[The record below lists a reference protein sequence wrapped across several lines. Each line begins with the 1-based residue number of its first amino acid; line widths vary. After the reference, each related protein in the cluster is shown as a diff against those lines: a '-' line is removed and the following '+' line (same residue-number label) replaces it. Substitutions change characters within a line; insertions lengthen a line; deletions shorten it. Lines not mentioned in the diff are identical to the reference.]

1 MQASGRRFIWHG
13 SATDTFKL
21 VYFSDIHWLAKAC
34 AEKEVLKTRDEILN
48 DPFTFWIGGG
58 DYGEFIGFGDAK
70 RFDPDAVSE
79 RVSVADLAR
88 LGKRTYEEI
97 RDLFAPIKHKCLGLI
112 VGNHEKQYMRRL
124 QQEDLH
130 GWLCTEL
137 GVADLGYSCFMDVVF
152 QQVRGQALSNGYEHR
167 ASLPSLESRSLS
179 KANHAGSNTFRVWCH
194 HGAGAAQT
202 KGGKIN
208 RLTTFMRNFDA
219 DIFFM
224 GHVHDQM
231 GARLTPLCASADCT
245 KISNR
250 TKLGVISGSY
260 LKTYAQGVTTYGE
273 MKGYEPVTLG
283 AAFVTIHPD
292 TREMAGRV

>member
-1 MQASGRRFIWHG
+1 MEAAGKKYIWHG
-13 SATDTFKL
+13 SQKDVFKI

-34 AEKEVLKTRDEILN
+34 AEKEVLKTRDEILA

-70 RFDPDAVSE
+70 RFDPDAVAD
-79 RVSVADLAR
+79 SVTVKDLGS
-88 LGKRTYEEI
+88 LGKRTYERIYREI
-97 RDLFAPIKHKCLGLI
+97 FAPIKHKCLGLI
-112 VGNHEKQYMRRL
+112 IGNHEKQYMRRL

-130 GWLCTEL
+130 GWLCTEM
-137 GVADLGYSCFMDVVF
+137 GVPNLGYSCFMDVVF
-152 QQVRGQALSNGYEHR
+152 QQWRGPMIPDGPCQLSPV
-167 ASLPSLESRSLS
+167 SLP
-179 KANHAGSNTFRVWCH
+179 KKFHGGSETFRIWCH

-208 RLTTFMRNFDA
+208 RLTSFMRNFEA

-231 GARLTPLCASADCT
+231 GARLTPLIADSDCA
-245 KISNR
+245 KIR
-250 TKLGVISGSY
+250 HRIKLGVVSGSY

-273 MKGYEPVTLG
+273 QKGYEPTTLG
-283 AAFVTIHPD
+283 AAFVQIQPQ
-292 TREMAGRV
+292 TREMWGRV

>member
-1 MQASGRRFIWHG
+1 MQAAGRRYIWH
-13 SATDTFKL
+13 SSRTDTFKL
-21 VYFSDIHWLAKAC
+21 VYFSDIHLLAKAC
-34 AEKEVLKTRDEILN
+34 AEKEVLRTQQEILN

-58 DYGEFIGFGDAK
+58 DYAEFIGFGDTK

-79 RVSVADLAR
+79 RVTVKDLGR
-88 LGKRTYEEI
+88 LGKVSYEQV
-97 RDLFAPIKHKCLGLI
+97 RDLFAPIKSKCLGLI
-112 VGNHEKQYMRRL
+112 VGNHEQQYMRRL

-152 QQVRGQALSNGYEHR
+152 QRARIGAGTGGHIGAEMLPALR
-167 ASLPSLESRSLS
+167 DRSLP
-179 KANHAGSNTFRVWCH
+179 KANHAGSETFRVWCH

-208 RLTTFMRNFDA
+208 RLTSFMRNFDA

-231 GARLTPLCASADCT
+231 GARLQVLEANADCT
-245 KISNR
+245 KLTNR
-250 TKLGVISGSY
+250 TKIGVVSGSY
-260 LKTYAQGVTTYGE
+260 LKTYAQGVTSYGE
-273 MKGYEPVTLG
+273 MKGYEPTTLG
-283 AAFVTIHPD
+283 AAHVQIRPD
-292 TREMAGRV
+292 TREVWGRV

>member
-1 MQASGRRFIWHG
+1 MEAAGKRFIWHG
-13 SATDTFKL
+13 SQKDTFKL

-34 AEKEVLKTRDEILN
+34 AEKEVLLTRDEILDN
-48 DPFTFWIGGG
+48 PFTFWIGGG

-79 RVSVADLAR
+79 KVTVADLAR
-88 LGKRTYEEI
+88 LGKVTYTGI

-137 GVADLGYSCFMDVVF
+137 GVADLGYSCFLDVVF
-152 QQVRGQALSNGYEHR
+152 QQWRGRPHPSTNSGLPRLETS
-167 ASLPSLESRSLS
+167 SLP
-179 KANHAGSNTFRVWCH
+179 KANHAGSETFRVWCH

-208 RLTTFMRNFDA
+208 RLTTFMRNFEA

-231 GARLTPLCASADCT
+231 GARLTPLIADADCT
-245 KISNR
+245 KIRHR
-250 TKLGVISGSY
+250 TKLGIVSGSY

-273 MKGYEPVTLG
+273 QKGYEPVTLG
-283 AAFVTIHPD
+283 AAHVMIKPQS
-292 TREMAGRV
+292 REIWGRV

>member
-1 MQASGRRFIWHG
+1 MQAAGQRFIWHT
-13 SATDTFKL
+13 SKADEFKI
-21 VYFSDIHWLAKAC
+21 VYFSDLHWMAKAC
-34 AEKEVLKTRDEILN
+34 AEKEVLRQRDEILN

-70 RFDPDAVSE
+70 RFDPDAVADHVK
-79 RVSVADLAR
+79 VSDLAR
-88 LGKRTYEEI
+88 LGKKTYEAIAE
-97 RDLFAPIKHKCLGLI
+97 LFRPIAHKCLGLI
-112 VGNHEKQYMRRL
+112 VGNHEKQYMRRM

-137 GVADLGYSCFMDVVF
+137 DVPNLGYSCFMDVMFCLVSGPTGPNF
-152 QQVRGQALSNGYEHR
+152 PRLEARRPPRRGEVR
-167 ASLPSLESRSLS
+167 
-179 KANHAGSNTFRVWCH
+179 HADTSSFRVFCH

-208 RLTTFMRNFDA
+208 RLAAFMRNFDA

-231 GARLTPLCASADCT
+231 GARLTPLTANADCT
-245 KISNR
+245 EIAHH

-283 AAFVTIHPD
+283 AAWVKVKPS
-292 TREMAGRV
+292 TRELWGRV

>member
-1 MQASGRRFIWHG
+1 MQAAGRKYIWHA
-13 SATDTFKL
+13 SRQDRFKI

-34 AEKEVLKTRDEILN
+34 AEKEVLKQRDDILN

-70 RFDPDAVSE
+70 RFDPDAVAE
-79 RVSVADLAR
+79 KVTVADLAR
-88 LGKRTYEEI
+88 LGKKTYEEI
-97 RDLFAPIKHKCLGLI
+97 RDLFWPIKHKCLGLI
-112 VGNHEKQYMRRL
+112 VGNHEKQYMRRQ

-137 GVADLGYSCFMDVVF
+137 GVPDLGYCCFMDLVF
-152 QQVRGQALSNGYEHR
+152 QQRRPAGDAPPLLSDK
-167 ASLPSLESRSLS
+167 SLG
-179 KANHAGSNTFRVWCH
+179 KKYHGGSETFRIWCH

-208 RLTTFMRNFDA
+208 RLVSFMRNFEA

-231 GARLTPLCASADCT
+231 GARLTPLCADADCL
-245 KISNR
+245 KLRNK

-273 MKGYEPVTLG
+273 QKGYEPVTLG
-283 AAFVTIHPD
+283 AAWVAIRPH
-292 TREMAGRV
+292 TREIWGRV

>member
-1 MQASGRRFIWHG
+1 MQAAGRKYIWHT
-13 SATDTFKL
+13 SKADTFKL

-34 AEKEVLKTRDEILN
+34 AEHDVIRQRDEILN

-79 RVSVADLAR
+79 RVTVADLAR
-88 LGKRTYEEI
+88 LGKVTYTQI

-137 GVADLGYSCFMDVVF
+137 GVADLGYSCFMDLCF
-152 QQVRGQALSNGYEHR
+152 QQTRGKQFAGSAPLLAEG
-167 ASLPSLESRSLS
+167 SLS
-179 KANHAGSNTFRVWCH
+179 KANHAGSETFRIWCH

-208 RLTTFMRNFDA
+208 RLTSFMRNFDA
-219 DIFFM
+219 DVFFM

-231 GARLTPLCASADCT
+231 GARLQVLTADTNCRKLRNRE
-245 KISNR
+245 KI
-250 TKLGVISGSY
+250 GVISGSY
-260 LKTYAQGVTTYGE
+260 LKTYAQGVTSYGE
-273 MKGYEPVTLG
+273 QKGYEPTTLG
-283 AAFVTIHPD
+283 AAWVSIKPQ
-292 TREMAGRV
+292 TREMWGRV

>member
-1 MQASGRRFIWHG
+1 MQAAGKRYIWH
-13 SATDTFKL
+13 SSRKDTFKL

-34 AEKEVLKTRDEILN
+34 AEKEVLRQRDEILN

-70 RFDPDAVSE
+70 RFDPDAVDE
-79 RVSVADLAR
+79 KVKVKDLAR
-88 LGKRTYEEI
+88 LGKHTYEQI
-97 RDLFAPIKHKCLGLI
+97 RDLFKPIAHKCLGLI
-112 VGNHEKQYMRRL
+112 VGNHEKQYMRRQ

-152 QQVRGQALSNGYEHR
+152 QHVRGFSGTVPCLS
-167 ASLPSLESRSLS
+167 STSVS
-179 KANHAGSNTFRVWCH
+179 KKNHAGSDTFRVWCH

-208 RLTTFMRNFDA
+208 RLVSFMRNFDA

-231 GARLTPLCASADCT
+231 GARLTPLCASDDCT
-245 KISNR
+245 KIRHR

-273 MKGYEPVTLG
+273 QKGYEPVTLG
-283 AAFVTIHPD
+283 AAWVAIKPD
-292 TREMAGRV
+292 TREIWGRV

>member
-1 MQASGRRFIWHG
+1 MQAAGQRFIWHG
-13 SATDTFKL
+13 SKSDEFKI
-21 VYFSDIHWLAKAC
+21 VYFSDIHWMAKAC
-34 AEKEVLKTRDEILN
+34 AEGAVRAQIKEILY
-48 DPFTFWIGGG
+48 DPYTFWIGGG

-70 RFDPDAVSE
+70 RFDPDAVADHVK
-79 RVSVADLAR
+79 VSDLAR
-88 LGKRTYEEI
+88 LGKKTYEAI
-97 RDLFAPIKHKCLGLI
+97 RDLLEPIKHKCLGLI
-112 VGNHEKQYMRRL
+112 VGNHEKQYMRRQ

-137 GVADLGYSCFMDVVF
+137 EVDDLGYSCFMDIVF
-152 QQVRGQALSNGYEHR
+152 CRARAHGWPVLMPKRPPRRGENRHEDTS
-167 ASLPSLESRSLS
+167 
-179 KANHAGSNTFRVWCH
+179 TFRVFCH

-208 RLTTFMRNFDA
+208 RLTRFMRDFGA

-231 GARLTPLCASADCT
+231 GVRLTPLTANKDCT
-245 KISNR
+245 EITNQ

-273 MKGYEPVTLG
+273 QKGYEPVTLG
-283 AAFVTIHPD
+283 AAWVTVCPH
-292 TREMAGRV
+292 TREMWGRV

>member
-1 MQASGRRFIWHG
+1 M
-13 SATDTFKL
+13 
-21 VYFSDIHWLAKAC
+21 AKAC

-70 RFDPDAVSE
+70 RFDPDSVSE

-88 LGKRTYEEI
+88 LGKMTYEQI
-97 RDLFAPIKHKCLGLI
+97 RDLFEPIKHKCLGLI
-112 VGNHEKQYMRRL
+112 VGNHEKQYMRRQ

-137 GVADLGYSCFMDVVF
+137 GVPDLGYSCFMDLVF
-152 QQVRGQALSNGYEHR
+152 QRVRGFDKPPPNAHWKPALADSKKPHP
-167 ASLPSLESRSLS
+167 AIMLPCLS
-179 KANHAGSNTFRVWCH
+179 PTSIPKANHAGSETFRVWCH

-208 RLTTFMRNFDA
+208 RLTSFMRNFEA

-231 GARLTPLCASADCT
+231 GARLTPLIADEACT
-245 KISNR
+245 KLRNR
-250 TKLGVISGSY
+250 TKVGVISGSY
-260 LKTYAQGVTTYGE
+260 LKTYAQGVTSYGE
-273 MKGYEPVTLG
+273 QKGYEPVTLG
-283 AAFVTIHPD
+283 AAWVAIKPD
-292 TREMAGRV
+292 TRDIYGRV

>member
-1 MQASGRRFIWHG
+1 MQAAGRRIIWHG
-13 SATDTFKL
+13 SRTDAFKL
-21 VYFSDIHWLAKAC
+21 VYFSDLHWLAKAC
-34 AEKEVLKTRDEILN
+34 AEKAIHKQIAEILA

-58 DYGEFIGFGDAK
+58 DYGEFIGFGDTK

-79 RVSVADLAR
+79 KVSVADLGK
-88 LGKRTYEEI
+88 LGKKTYQEI
-97 RDLFAPIKHKCLGLI
+97 KVLFEPIKHKCLGLI
-112 VGNHEKQYMRRL
+112 IGNHEKQYMRRQ

-137 GVADLGYSCFMDVVF
+137 GVADLGYSCFMDIVF
-152 QQVRGQALSNGYEHR
+152 CQANKIVIPALHTELPPRRGEHR
-167 ASLPSLESRSLS
+167 HNTS
-179 KANHAGSNTFRVWCH
+179 HTFRVFCH

-208 RLTTFMRNFDA
+208 RLVSFMRNFEA

-231 GARLTPLCASADCT
+231 GARLTPLTANDDCT
-245 KISNR
+245 DIIHK

-260 LKTYAQGVTTYGE
+260 LKTYSQGTTTYGE
-273 MKGYEPVTLG
+273 MKGYEPTTLG
-283 AAFVTIHPD
+283 AAWVMVRPE
-292 TREMAGRV
+292 TREMWGRV

>member
-1 MQASGRRFIWHG
+1 MEAAGKRYIWHP
-13 SATDTFKL
+13 SRADTFKL

-34 AEKEVLKTRDEILN
+34 AEKQVLQQVQEIKD

-58 DYGEFIGFGDAK
+58 DYGEFIGYGDAK

-79 RVSVADLAR
+79 KVTVKDLAR
-88 LGKRTYEEI
+88 LGKVTYTGI
-97 RDLFAPIKHKCLGLI
+97 RDLFKPIKSKCLGLI

-137 GVADLGYSCFMDVVF
+137 DVADLGYSCLMDVVF
-152 QQVRGQALSNGYEHR
+152 CQNSQTREPKLMPTTHR
-167 ASLPSLESRSLS
+167 NNNSSA
-179 KANHAGSNTFRVWCH
+179 FRVWCH

-208 RLTTFMRNFDA
+208 RLTSFMRNFDA

-231 GARLTPLCASADCT
+231 GARLQVLEADRDCT
-245 KISNR
+245 KLTNR
-250 TKLGVISGSY
+250 EKLGVISGSF
-260 LKTYAQGVTTYGE
+260 LKTYARGVTTYGE
-273 MKGYEPVTLG
+273 QKGYEPTTLG
-283 AAFVTIHPD
+283 AAWVMVKPD
-292 TREMAGRV
+292 TREMWGRI

>member
-1 MQASGRRFIWHG
+1 MIAAGKKYVWH
-13 SATDTFKL
+13 SSRSDTFKL
-21 VYFSDIHWLAKAC
+21 VYFSDLHWLAKAC
-34 AEKEVLKTRDEILN
+34 AEKEVLRTRDEILA

-79 RVSVADLAR
+79 RVSVKDLGR
-88 LGKRTYEEI
+88 LGKVTYTQI
-97 RDLFAPIKHKCLGLI
+97 RDLFEPIKHKCLGLI
-112 VGNHEKQYMRRL
+112 VGNHEQQYMRRL

-152 QQVRGQALSNGYEHR
+152 CRTAGAKNGPILTDRPGKERHDQ
-167 ASLPSLESRSLS
+167 S
-179 KANHAGSNTFRVWCH
+179 FRVWCH

-208 RLTTFMRNFDA
+208 RLTSFMRNFDA

-231 GARLTPLCASADCT
+231 GARLQVLEANADCT
-245 KISNR
+245 KLTNR
-250 TKLGVISGSY
+250 TKIGVVSGSY
-260 LKTYAQGVTTYGE
+260 LKTYAQGVTSYGE
-273 MKGYEPVTLG
+273 MKGYEPTTLG
-283 AAFVTIHPD
+283 AAHVQIRPD
-292 TREMAGRV
+292 TREVWGRV

>member
-1 MQASGRRFIWHG
+1 MIAAGKKYIRHASRKDVF
-13 SATDTFKL
+13 TVTF
-21 VYFSDIHWLAKAC
+21 FSDLHLLAKAC
-34 AEKEVLKTRDEILN
+34 ALKEVIRKRNEIRDDSFAL
-48 DPFTFWIGGG
+48 WIGGG

-79 RVSVADLAR
+79 KVSVADLAR
-88 LGKRTYEEI
+88 LGKVTYTEV
-97 RDLFAPIKHKCLGLI
+97 RDLFEPIKDKCLGLI

-137 GVADLGYSCFMDVVF
+137 GVPDLGYSCLMDLVF
-152 QQVRGQALSNGYEHR
+152 QKSKTCRGKKPSIHDK
-167 ASLPSLESRSLS
+167 SLP
-179 KANHAGSNTFRVWCH
+179 KKDHNGSETFRIFCH

-208 RLTTFMRNFDA
+208 RLAKFMRNFEA

-231 GARLTPLCASADCT
+231 GTRIQVLTANEACT
-245 KISNR
+245 KLDNR
-250 TKLGVISGSY
+250 DKIGVISGSY
-260 LKTYAQGVTTYGE
+260 LKTYADN
-273 MKGYEPVTLG
+273 
-283 AAFVTIHPD
+283 F
-292 TREMAGRV
+292 R

>member
-1 MQASGRRFIWHG
+1 MNASGKRFIWHE
-13 SATDTFKL
+13 SRADVFKL
-21 VYFSDIHWLAKAC
+21 VYFSDIHYLAKAC

-79 RVSVADLAR
+79 RVTVADLAR
-88 LGKRTYEEI
+88 LGKVTYTGI

-152 QQVRGQALSNGYEHR
+152 QQVGSKFQKQAV
-167 ASLPSLESRSLS
+167 A
-179 KANHAGSNTFRVWCH
+179 
-194 HGAGAAQT
+194 
-202 KGGKIN
+202 
-208 RLTTFMRNFDA
+208 
-219 DIFFM
+219 
-224 GHVHDQM
+224 
-231 GARLTPLCASADCT
+231 
-245 KISNR
+245 
-250 TKLGVISGSY
+250 
-260 LKTYAQGVTTYGE
+260 
-273 MKGYEPVTLG
+273 
-283 AAFVTIHPD
+283 
-292 TREMAGRV
+292 

>member
-1 MQASGRRFIWHG
+1 MIAAGKKFIWH
-13 SATDTFKL
+13 SSRSDTFKL
-21 VYFSDIHWLAKAC
+21 VYFSDIHLLAKAC
-34 AEKEVLKTRDEILN
+34 AEKEVLRTQQEILN

-58 DYGEFIGFGDAK
+58 DYAEFIGFGDTK

-79 RVSVADLAR
+79 RVTVKDLGR
-88 LGKRTYEEI
+88 LGKVSYEQV
-97 RDLFAPIKHKCLGLI
+97 RDLFAPIRSKCLGLI

-152 QQVRGQALSNGYEHR
+152 VRVTGTGKVVTPTLCTSAPGRGKTHSDKSE
-167 ASLPSLESRSLS
+167 
-179 KANHAGSNTFRVWCH
+179 TFRVWCH

-208 RLTTFMRNFDA
+208 RLVSFMRNFDA

-231 GARLTPLCASADCT
+231 GARLQVLEANADCT
-245 KISNR
+245 KLTNR
-250 TKLGVISGSY
+250 TKIGVVSGSY
-260 LKTYAQGVTTYGE
+260 LKTYAQGVTSYWE
-273 MKGYEPVTLG
+273 QKGYEPTTLG
-283 AAFVTIHPD
+283 AAHVQIRPD
-292 TREMAGRV
+292 TREVWGRV

>member
-1 MQASGRRFIWHG
+1 MEAAGKRHIWH
-13 SATDTFKL
+13 SSKADKFKI

-58 DYGEFIGFGDAK
+58 DYCEFIGFGDAK
-70 RFDPDAVSE
+70 RFDPDAVSD
-79 RVSVADLAR
+79 RVSVKDLGR
-88 LGKRTYEEI
+88 LGKFSY
-97 RDLFAPIKHKCLGLI
+97 DSLYDNVFGKIKHKCLGLLL
-112 VGNHEKQYMRRL
+112 GNHEKQYMRRL

-130 GWLCTEL
+130 GYLCTRM
-137 GVADLGYSCFMDVVF
+137 GVPNLGYSCFMDLVF
-152 QQVRGQALSNGYEHR
+152 NRTSGAKKPVIVAVPPRDAGKHA
-167 ASLPSLESRSLS
+167 AS
-179 KANHAGSNTFRVWCH
+179 FRIWCH

-208 RLTTFMRNFDA
+208 RLTNFMRAFDA
-219 DIFFM
+219 DMFFM

-231 GARLTPLCASADCT
+231 GARLTPLVANADCT
-245 KISNR
+245 KLLHR

-273 MKGYEPVTLG
+273 QKGYEPTTLG
-283 AAFVTIHPD
+283 AAYIIVHPE
-292 TREMAGRV
+292 TREMIGRV

>member
-1 MQASGRRFIWHG
+1 MNAAGKRYIWHG
-13 SATDTFKL
+13 SWSDSFKL

-34 AEKEVLKTRDEILN
+34 AEKEVLRQRDEILN

-58 DYGEFIGFGDAK
+58 DYGEFIGFGDVK
-70 RFDPDAVSE
+70 RFDPDAVSDS
-79 RVSVADLAR
+79 VTVADLGR
-88 LGKRTYEEI
+88 LGKKTYEGI

-152 QQVRGQALSNGYEHR
+152 AQTRGFGQHAPRLEF
-167 ASLPSLESRSLS
+167 ASPK
-179 KANHAGSNTFRVWCH
+179 KANHSGSNTFRVWCH

-208 RLTTFMRNFDA
+208 RLVSFMRQFEA

-231 GARLTPLCASADCT
+231 GARLTPLIANSDCT
-245 KISNR
+245 KLENR

-260 LKTYAQGVTTYGE
+260 LKTYAQGHTTYGE

-283 AAFVTIHPD
+283 AAWVGIKPG
-292 TREMAGRV
+292 TRELWGRV

>member
-1 MQASGRRFIWHG
+1 MIAAGKKYIWHA
-13 SATDTFKL
+13 STADAFKL

-34 AEKEVLKTRDEILN
+34 AEKEVIKQRDEILN

-70 RFDPDAVSE
+70 RFDPDAVSP
-79 RVSVADLAR
+79 RVKVKDLAR
-88 LGKRTYEEI
+88 LGKMTYEQI
-97 RDLFAPIKHKCLGLI
+97 RDLFEPIKHKCLGLI

-152 QQVRGQALSNGYEHR
+152 QRARGHIKALGER
-167 ASLPSLESRSLS
+167 GDATLPILMGESLP
-179 KANHAGSNTFRVWCH
+179 KTNHSHSDTFRIWCH

-208 RLTTFMRNFDA
+208 RLTSFMRSFDA

-231 GARLTPLCASADCT
+231 GARLTPLCANDACD
-245 KISNR
+245 KITHR
-250 TKLGVISGSY
+250 TKLGIISGSY

-273 MKGYEPVTLG
+273 QKGYEPTTLG
-283 AAFVTIHPD
+283 AAWAMIRPE
-292 TREMAGRV
+292 TREIWGRV

>member
-1 MQASGRRFIWHG
+1 MEAAGKRYIWHP
-13 SATDTFKL
+13 SRSDTFKL

-34 AEKEVLKTRDEILN
+34 AEKEVLKQRQAILD

-58 DYGEFIGFGDAK
+58 DYGEFIGYGDAK

-79 RVSVADLAR
+79 KVTVKDLAR
-88 LGKRTYEEI
+88 LGKVTYTGI
-97 RDLFAPIKHKCLGLI
+97 RDLFKPIAHKCLGLI

-137 GVADLGYSCFMDVVF
+137 GVADLGYSCLMDVVF
-152 QQVRGQALSNGYEHR
+152 NRTPKAIHGPVLSTIPPR
-167 ASLPSLESRSLS
+167 D
-179 KANHAGSNTFRVWCH
+179 AGKHSETFRVWCH

-208 RLTTFMRNFDA
+208 RLTGFMRNFDA

-231 GARLTPLCASADCT
+231 GARLQVLEADRDCT
-245 KISNR
+245 KLTNR
-250 TKLGVISGSY
+250 EKLGVISGSF
-260 LKTYAQGVTTYGE
+260 LKTYARGVTTYGE
-273 MKGYEPVTLG
+273 QKGYEPTTLG
-283 AAFVTIHPD
+283 AAWVAIKPD
-292 TREMAGRV
+292 TREMWGRI